1 MKFLTSAALAVLLAC
16 PAFAAPNCASNDQVK
31 AILTEKFEE
40 EIVSFGV
47 TERGEVVMWWGNET
61 KGTWT
66 VTVTQGEVTC
76 IITSGGGF
84 KRVVLSP
91 NV

>member
-16 PAFAAPNCASNDQVK
+16 PAFAAPNCASNAQVK

-40 EIVSFGV
+40 EIVSYGV
-47 TERGEVVMWWGNET
+47 TEKGELMMWWGNEA

-66 VTVTQGEVTC
+66 VTATIGEITC
-76 IITSGGGF
+76 IMASGGGF